1 MAIKEALV
9 QYDENQKPF
18 VEVEIGDQKFEK
30 RDVELGIS
38 DGIIV
43 EVKSGISESD
53 KIKVWNKTQGFAQ
66 N

>member
-1 MAIKEALV
+1 MKEKTLSLELAMVFML
-9 QYDENQKPF
+9 N
-18 VEVEIGDQKFEK
+18 QKFEK